1 VRRTKAQVAADRH
14 AQTVATALGVSLR
27 GARSGN
33 GATQLQVA
41 DAAGLAVSTVSEAER
56 GNGFNFTLTTWSRL
70 ALASGSRL
78 RVDLERATAAD
89 QPRDAAHLRVQQLLL
104 DVSRRGRWNG
114 APELAIDDAARGSR
128 FLDVAL
134 ERSAV
139 GSRPEAIVI
148 EVVDWLDD
156 VGSALRDWQGR
167 RARLDRLATARLMRD
182 DPDTA
187 QPILP
192 RVGGCWVLRAT
203 RRNRQ
208 LVADHQLV
216 FRTTFPGSATGW
228 LRALTTP
235 APIPEHAALL
245 WVSVDGRR
253 LWASRWTRYAS

>member
-1 VRRTKAQVAADRH
+1 
-14 AQTVATALGVSLR
+14 
-27 GARSGN
+27 
-33 GATQLQVA
+33 VA
-41 DAAGLAVSTVSEAER
+41 DGAGLAASTVSEAER

-78 RVDLERATAAD
+78 RVYLEGATAAD
-89 QPRDAAHLRVQQLLL
+89 QPHDAAHLRVQQLLL
-104 DVSRRGRWNG
+104 DVSRPGSWNG
-114 APELAIDDAARGSR
+114 APELAIDEAARGSR

-139 GSRPEAIVI
+139 SGRPEAVVLEI
-148 EVVDWLDD
+148 VDWLDD
-156 VGSALRDWQGR
+156 VGSALRDWQR
-167 RARLDRLATARLMRD
+167 RLARLDRLASVRLTRD

-228 LRALTTP
+228 LRALTSQV
-235 APIPEHAALL
+235 PIAEHPALL
-245 WVSVDGRR
+245 WVSVDGRK
-253 LWASRWTRYAS
+253 LWASRWTDRTNA